1 MTDRVKVTTTQ
12 TGTGDIDF
20 SLATAETGFT
30 TPKYT
35 GTIDKDVSF
44 VIEEGSNYE
53 ISKGKL
59 TIGANTSN
67 YYQTNTVANGSQTRS
82 DNMTFKDDGT
92 RFWLVDGS
100 IIKQWSLSTAW
111 DVTTASYDGSKSV
124 PSNKDSGLLWNDD
137 GTVFWALGADMAE
150 YTCTTAFDI
159 TTASASYTT
168 RDTGTA
174 SNIYGGTFN
183 DDGTKLYLVYIAN
196 IYSWDLSTAYDVST
210 RSQNNPDAT
219 QALPEGVLSTSRY
232 FHYIAWNSDG
242 TVLYAYNRT
251 SMAID
256 AFYASTPYDITTLT
270 WHHYEYL
277 NRDITEADSSVDGRI
292 YNTCYSAHYR
302 QETGQVF
309 FQGTTYINGASAQYA
324 ITEYD
329 AHENITRNL
338 IHSSTGSKIP
348 LTSNSTLFITKV
360 DEDFF
365 PQASNGAGSI
375 AIGEGAGGG
384 TADYQVALGNQA
396 GEVNNN
402 NNGVYIGYASG
413 YTNNNVDNVMIGR
426 SAGGT
431 NVTGQRNVHIG
442 AYSANGSNHDFSVNI
457 GYYAA
462 NYFTSGSKDLSV
474 SIGYNSTNDSY
485 GGYNTAVGA
494 DAMSDGSQ
502 ASSVAIGYDA
512 LGRSSASAAYYNTCV
527 GVNAGN
533 NIYSG
538 DYNVLL
544 GYNVDVGST
553 AHTNSIVIGANV
565 NTAASNEITLGNTSI
580 TSLRCAVTTITALS
594 DERDK
599 TDIQDIPYGLDFI
612 NDLRPVQFT
621 WNRRDGT
628 WGTKKDIGFI
638 AQDLVDVELDHAS
651 SSRTR
656 LVNDND
662 PTHLHA
668 DYFRTYPI
676 LVKAVQ
682 ELSEKCDALEARIAT
697 LEGA

>member
-35 GTIDKDVSF
+35 GTTDKDVTF

-59 TIGANTSN
+59 TIGGNTSN
-67 YYQTNTVANGSQTRS
+67 YYETNTASNGSFTRA
-82 DNMTFKDDGT
+82 DNMAFKDDGT
-92 RFWLVDGS
+92 RFWLVDAS
-100 IIKQWSLSTAW
+100 IVKQWTLSTAW
-111 DVTTASYDGSKSV
+111 DVTTASYDGSKSL
-124 PSNKDSGLLWNDD
+124 PSNKDSGILWNDD

-159 TTASASYTT
+159 TTASAGYTT

-174 SNIYGGTFN
+174 SNLYGGTFN
-183 DDGTKLYLVYIAN
+183 GDGTKLYLSYVSN
-196 IYSWDLSTAYDVST
+196 IYSWDLSTAYDVSS
-210 RSQNNPDAT
+210 RSQNNPDVT
-219 QALPEGVLSTSRY
+219 QALPQGPISGSRY
-232 FHYIAWNSDG
+232 YYSIAWNSDG
-242 TVLYAYNRT
+242 TALYAYSRI
-251 SMAID
+251 SMILD

-277 NRDITEADSSVDGRI
+277 NRDLTEIDSTVDGRI
-292 YNTCYSAHYR
+292 YSICYSCYYR
-302 QETGQVF
+302 QETGQIF
-309 FQGTTYINGASAQYA
+309 FQGNAYVNGSPTFT

-365 PQASNGAGSI
+365 PQASNGTSSM
-375 AIGEGAGGG
+375 AIGEYAGGG
-384 TADYQVALGNQA
+384 TANNQVAFGDSA
-396 GEVNNN
+396 GQVNNSDN
-402 NNGVYIGYASG
+402 GVFIGTSAGSSNNGSE
-413 YTNNNVDNVMIGR
+413 NVFIGR
-426 SAGGT
+426 SVGGT
-431 NVTGQRNVHIG
+431 NSTGQRNVHIG
-442 AYSANGSNHDFSVNI
+442 AYSGGGTNHDYSVNI
-457 GYYAA
+457 GAYAS
-462 NYFTSGSKDLSV
+462 NYNTSVSKDFNV
-474 SIGYNSTNDSY
+474 CIGYNVANDHY
-485 GGYNTAVGA
+485 GTYNVALGA
-494 DAMSDGSQ
+494 DAMSDGTHS
-502 ASSVAIGYDA
+502 SSVAIGYDA
-512 LGRSSASAAYYNTCV
+512 LGRSSVSGAYYNTCM
-527 GVNAGN
+527 GTSTGN

-553 AHTNSIVIGANV
+553 SHGNSIVIGANI
-565 NTAASNEITLGNTSI
+565 NSAASNEITLGNTSI
-580 TSLRCAVTTITALS
+580 TSLKCAVTTITALS

-599 TDIQDIPYGLDFI
+599 TDIQDISYGLDFI

-638 AQDLVDVELDHAS
+638 AQDLIDVELDHAS